1 MLLKDRIALI
11 TGSGRGIGRAIA
23 QLFATEGAAVFLT
36 ARTEKELSATA
47 EGITQGG
54 GRAAFV
60 KADLANEADCR
71 AAFEKAVR
79 LPRCALGDAP
89 SGEDH
94 SEVERGTALALSQ
107 ELFATAFGA
116 AAVAAGFEAHNQRCN
131 FFTVPASRTGQT
143 K

>member
-1 MLLKDRIALI
+1 MSRAGGPGSWDEVIARVENFLI
-11 TGSGRGIGRAIA
+11 C
-23 QLFATEGAAVFLT
+23 
-36 ARTEKELSATA
+36 K
-47 EGITQGG
+47 
-54 GRAAFV
+54 
-60 KADLANEADCR
+60 

-131 FFTVPASRTGQT
+131 FFTVPESRTGQT

>member
-1 MLLKDRIALI
+1 MQPSAELA
-11 TGSGRGIGRAIA
+11 SGHSG
-23 QLFATEGAAVFLT
+23 
-36 ARTEKELSATA
+36 LSQRLGPGWPAHC
-47 EGITQGG
+47 
-54 GRAAFV
+54 
-60 KADLANEADCR
+60 K

-131 FFTVPASRTGQT
+131 FFTVPESRTGQT